1 MNRPTPIPG
10 RERVARR
17 RAALRAQGLRPK
29 QFWVPDVHSPEFKEQ
44 ARRSALAVANS
55 PHEAET
61 QAWID
66 SAYDWE
72 SLPPYD
78 APLDD

>member
-1 MNRPTPIPG
+1 MNKPAPIPG

-29 QFWVPDVHSPEFKEQ
+29 QFWVPDVNLPVFKEQ
-44 ARRSALAVANS
+44 ARRAALAVANS
-55 PHEAET
+55 DDEAEV

-66 SAYDWE
+66 SVFDWDT
-72 SLPPYD
+72 LPPYD

>member
-1 MNRPTPIPG
+1 MNKPTPVPG

-29 QFWVPDVHSPEFKEQ
+29 QFWVPDVHSAEFKEQ
-44 ARRSALAVANS
+44 ARLASLAVANS
-55 PHEAET
+55 PHEAEH

-66 SAYDWE
+66 SVYAWD

>member
-1 MNRPTPIPG
+1 MNKPGPISG

-29 QFWVPDVHSPEFKEQ
+29 QFWVPDVHSPEFREQ
-44 ARRSALAVANS
+44 ARHAALAVAS
-55 PHEAET
+55 SEEEADV

-66 SAYDWE
+66 SSIDWD

-78 APLDD
+78 APLED